1 MKKLIYVTTV
11 AQSMGFF
18 KGQLKYLSDYYD
30 ITFVSSN
37 EDNPRELQ
45 ERAESYGVPYY
56 ELPMARE
63 ISLGTDIKSLYL
75 FLRYFKKVKPDAVH
89 GNTPKGALLSM
100 VAAKL
105 TGVNTRIYMCH
116 GLRYQGC
123 TGLKRKILITMEK
136 ITTKCA
142 THILCVSE
150 GVRDTLNA
158 DGICSKKKACV
169 IGCGSCNGIDI
180 SQFNPEIY
188 SDEQKLEL
196 RAKYGITS
204 DEFVFIS
211 MGRVVKDKGVNEMI
225 RAFVR
230 YRKENPKAR
239 LMMLGSFEDALNP
252 VDADVASIIKGNQ
265 EGVVYCGKQNDI
277 KPFLAVSQCLLFPS
291 YREGFGLVLMEAGAM
306 GLPVISSDIIGC
318 NNVVTK
324 ENCLLVPP
332 RDVEGLYQ
340 AMKTMVADKK
350 LYHYFSVSTRQS
362 IIDRFEQKKLWKKF
376 LDFYQTII

>member
-1 MKKLIYVTTV
+1 MKRLIYVTTV
-11 AQSMGFF
+11 AQSMAFF

-37 EDNPRELQ
+37 EDNPWELQ

-123 TGLKRKILITMEK
+123 TGLKRKILIAMEK

-158 DGICSKKKACV
+158 DGICSKKKTCV
-169 IGCGSCNGIDI
+169 I
-180 SQFNPEIY
+180 
-188 SDEQKLEL
+188 
-196 RAKYGITS
+196 
-204 DEFVFIS
+204 
-211 MGRVVKDKGVNEMI
+211 
-225 RAFVR
+225 
-230 YRKENPKAR
+230 
-239 LMMLGSFEDALNP
+239 
-252 VDADVASIIKGNQ
+252 
-265 EGVVYCGKQNDI
+265 
-277 KPFLAVSQCLLFPS
+277 AVSYTHLT
-291 YREGFGLVLMEAGAM
+291 
-306 GLPVISSDIIGC
+306 LP
-318 NNVVTK
+318 TK
-324 ENCLLVPP
+324 RIV
-332 RDVEGLYQ
+332 
-340 AMKTMVADKK
+340 
-350 LYHYFSVSTRQS
+350 
-362 IIDRFEQKKLWKKF
+362 
-376 LDFYQTII
+376 

>member
-150 GVRDTLNA
+150 GV

-324 ENCLLVPP
+324 ENGLLVPP

>member
-1 MKKLIYVTTV
+1 MKRLIYVTTV
-11 AQSMGFF
+11 AQSMAFF

-37 EDNPRELQ
+37 EDNPWELQ

-123 TGLKRKILITMEK
+123 TGLKRKILIAMEK

-158 DGICSKKKACV
+158 DGICSKKKTCV

-196 RAKYGITS
+196 RTKYGITS

-230 YRKENPKAR
+230 YRKDNPKVR
-239 LMMLGSFEDALNP
+239 LMMLGVNCHKGVQSLDSFFVEVFLVDSTPHPFYPLFQSLSTWSKRELLAFELLNHL
-252 VDADVASIIKGNQ
+252 N
-265 EGVVYCGKQNDI
+265 
-277 KPFLAVSQCLLFPS
+277 
-291 YREGFGLVLMEAGAM
+291 
-306 GLPVISSDIIGC
+306 
-318 NNVVTK
+318 
-324 ENCLLVPP
+324 
-332 RDVEGLYQ
+332 EGLCPSNDQ
-340 AMKTMVADKK
+340 
-350 LYHYFSVSTRQS
+350 SV
-362 IIDRFEQKKLWKKF
+362 LV
-376 LDFYQTII
+376 Y